1 MQAEGTKFVETIR
14 YTLRFLLPFFSSSNY
29 TPILSHKRIHTMKHS
44 LTTIA
49 LGALLLSQSVLAGL
63 YSSKD
68 NVIDVTPKN
77 FQAEVMDSNVRF
89 RSCLL
94 HFFCFGIEQ
103 GQERKTHPPIV
114 LSQHAGL

>member
-1 MQAEGTKFVETIR
+1 
-14 YTLRFLLPFFSSSNY
+14 
-29 TPILSHKRIHTMKHS
+29 MKHS

-77 FQAEVMDSNVRF
+77 FQAEVMDSNVCRVLPHSPTF
-89 RSCLL
+89 VPALL
-94 HFFCFGIEQ
+94 LGIEVD
-103 GQERKTHPPIV
+103 QETHLR
-114 LSQHAGL
+114 LSSLSVSLHSMLSWSSFMPLGAVIAKSKESHEDEPNRPNEM